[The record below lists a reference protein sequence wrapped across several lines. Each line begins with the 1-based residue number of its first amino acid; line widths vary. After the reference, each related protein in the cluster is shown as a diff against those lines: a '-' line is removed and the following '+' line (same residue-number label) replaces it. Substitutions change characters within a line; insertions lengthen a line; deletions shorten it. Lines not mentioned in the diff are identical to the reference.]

1 MFTGIVEAVGRLER
15 VEARGSG
22 ARFAIH
28 TGTLPLDGVQ
38 LGDSIAVQGVCL
50 TVIQLGPAAF
60 SADVSAE
67 TLACST
73 LGAFRPGVAL
83 NLERAVTPSTRL
95 GGHLVSGHVD
105 GVGTVL
111 SRRPDGDSVRFRFE
125 VPADLAH
132 YIARKGSVT
141 VDGVSLT
148 VNAVEGVAFDINL
161 VPHTLDVTTLAS
173 LAAGERVNLEVDVVA
188 RYLERLLQAGQ
199 GAGPV
204 ISRESLARA
213 GYIR

>member
-15 VEARGSG
+15 VAARGSG
-22 ARFAIH
+22 ARLGIH
-28 TGTLPLDGVQ
+28 TGELPLVGMQ

-50 TVIQLGPAAF
+50 TVIQLATAAF

-73 LGAFRPGVAL
+73 LGQIQPGAAL

-105 GVGTVL
+105 GVGVVL
-111 SRRPDGDSVRFRFE
+111 NRQPDGDSLRFHFE
-125 VPADLAH
+125 APSGLAH
-132 YIARKGSVT
+132 YIARKGSIT

-148 VNAVEGVAFDINL
+148 VNAIAGAAFDINL
-161 VPHTLDVTTLAS
+161 VPHTLGVTTLGG
-173 LAAGERVNLEVDVVA
+173 LTAGARVNLEVDVVA

-199 GAGPV
+199 GAAPA
-204 ISRESLARA
+204 ISREALARA
-213 GYIR
+213 GFIR